1 GCAGNA
7 PERFESIELLDAQ
20 LLGVAREEAGLR
32 LRLGQVLELMQ
43 RKACCFELGFSS
55 LVAYALERCERG
67 ARWVE
72 VASCLARRLEVLPLL
87 RRALATGCISWSKA
101 ELLAR
106 VAQPENEASWLELA
120 ERHTLRELRREA
132 SEARDIA
139 DADDPDGALT
149 EEREATGVL
158 TCTLEREDAWLLEAT
173 RALLDQFGTRGA
185 EDQVEALL
193 AEGQG
198 ALLAALPV
206 GALDLEGIDSV
217 AEAQQRWREQLGRWR
232 TEAEV
237 RCEPRIR
244 AVVLERTASE
254 GVAAL
259 LAAQGMS
266 SLEGCKSRELDGEVR
281 CLAAALAEHEL
292 KLSRLLWRFHR
303 ADGWRRLGY
312 ATETQY
318 ARERL
323 GLSRSS
329 VLARRSLAM
338 RLEALPHVAQAL
350 GRAEVGVE
358 AALQLV
364 RIATPQTELA
374 WLERARQRT
383 VKHLREEVS
392 AALTAVRLSG
402 DAACPPPRDDELE
415 RFQELER
422 AVLSGRV
429 WGGTPNRRQPGCALD
444 VADEPLDGSRQ
455 PSPRQP
461 SSRRPWRE
469 MLSSLTAWLEQGAL
483 THAVQMSADRATR
496 ALSKRSAGRVEVRW
510 RVSLGLRSWWHS
522 LEACAR
528 PWLPRGMSWV
538 KFLCLAFWQAWSHM
552 LGLNVAW
559 GQVYLRDR
567 CRCSSPVCSRRDVTP
582 HHLRF
587 RSAGGSDADDNMA
600 SLCTWCHLFG
610 VHGGRI
616 RATGSAGNILWE
628 LGAREAPCV
637 RVQGRQRC

>member
-1 GCAGNA
+1 
-7 PERFESIELLDAQ
+7 
-20 LLGVAREEAGLR
+20 
-32 LRLGQVLELMQ
+32 
-43 RKACCFELGFSS
+43 
-55 LVAYALERCERG
+55 
-67 ARWVE
+67 
-72 VASCLARRLEVLPLL
+72 LARRLELLPSL

-106 VAQPENEASWLELA
+106 VAQPENEAYWLELA
-120 ERHTLRELRREA
+120 QRHTLRELRCEV

-139 DADDPDGALT
+139 DAGDSALT

-158 TCTLEREDAWLLEAT
+158 TCTLKGEDVWLLEAT
-173 RALLDQFGTRGA
+173 RALLEQFGTRSA

-198 ALLAALPV
+198 ALLAALPA
-206 GALDLEGIDSV
+206 GSLELEERDSM

-232 TEAEV
+232 TEAEA
-237 RCEPRIR
+237 RCEPWIR
-244 AVVLERTASE
+244 AAVLEPTASDSA
-254 GVAAL
+254 VAL
-259 LAAQGMS
+259 QAAQGMG
-266 SLEGCKSRELDGEVR
+266 SLEGIKSHELDGEVR
-281 CLAAALAEHEL
+281 RLSAALAEHEL

-329 VLARRSLAM
+329 MLARRSLAL
-338 RLEALPHVAQAL
+338 RLEALPHVARAL

-364 RIATPQTELA
+364 RIATAQTELV

-402 DAACPPPRDDELE
+402 DADCPPPRDEELE

-429 WGGTPNRRQPGCALD
+429 LGGTPNRPQPGCAPD
-444 VADEPLDGSRQ
+444 VADDALDGSR
-455 PSPRQP
+455 RP
-461 SSRRPWRE
+461 SSRPWRE

-483 THAVQMSADRATR
+483 THAIQMSADRDRA
-496 ALSKRSAGRVEVRW
+496 ALSKRSAGPVTVRW

-522 LEACAR
+522 LETCAR
-528 PWLPRGMSWV
+528 R
-538 KFLCLAFWQAWSHM
+538 
-552 LGLNVAW
+552 W
-559 GQVYLRDR
+559 GRDR
-567 CRCSSPVCSRRDVTP
+567 LPQRHSRTTFAGAAAGFAVNRDPERGPSAAPASPASR
-582 HHLRF
+582 
-587 RSAGGSDADDNMA
+587 
-600 SLCTWCHLFG
+600 
-610 VHGGRI
+610 
-616 RATGSAGNILWE
+616 
-628 LGAREAPCV
+628 
-637 RVQGRQRC
+637 

>member
-1 GCAGNA
+1 MGCGGNA

-20 LLGVAREEAGLR
+20 LVSRTRQEAGAR
-32 LRLGQVLELMQ
+32 LRLGQVLERMQ
-43 RKACCFELGFSS
+43 RQACCFELGFSS
-55 LVAYALERCERG
+55 LAAYALERCERG

-72 VASCLARRLEVLPLL
+72 VACCLARRLEVLPSL
-87 RRALATGCISWSKA
+87 RRALATGCLSWSKA

-106 VAQPENEASWLELA
+106 VAQPENEVYWLELA
-120 ERHTLRELRREA
+120 ERRTLRELRCEV
-132 SEARDIA
+132 SEARSIA
-139 DADDPDGALT
+139 GTEDSDGALT

-158 TCTLEREDAWLLEAT
+158 TCTLDREDAWLLEAT

-198 ALLAALPV
+198 ALLAALPA
-206 GALDLEGIDSV
+206 GALELELEGLDSR

-232 TEAEV
+232 TEAEA
-237 RCEPRIR
+237 RCEPKIR
-244 AVVLERTASE
+244 AAVLEPTASE
-254 GVAAL
+254 SVVAL
-259 LAAQGMS
+259 QAAQGMS
-266 SLEGCKSRELDGEVR
+266 SLEGYKSQELDGEVR
-281 CLAAALAEHEL
+281 RLSAALAEHEL

-329 VLARRSLAM
+329 VLARRSLAL

-364 RIATPQTELA
+364 RIATAQTELA

-402 DAACPPPRDDELE
+402 DADCPPPRDEELE

-429 WGGTPNRRQPGCALD
+429 LGCTPNRLQPGCALD
-444 VADEPLDGSRQ
+444 VADETLDGSR
-455 PSPRQP
+455 RP
-461 SSRRPWRE
+461 SSRPWRE

-483 THAVQMSADRATR
+483 TQPSRCLRTAT
-496 ALSKRSAGRVEVRW
+496 GR
-510 RVSLGLRSWWHS
+510 
-522 LEACAR
+522 
-528 PWLPRGMSWV
+528 
-538 KFLCLAFWQAWSHM
+538 
-552 LGLNVAW
+552 
-559 GQVYLRDR
+559 R
-567 CRCSSPVCSRRDVTP
+567 CRGAAP
-582 HHLRF
+582 
-587 RSAGGSDADDNMA
+587 GG
-600 SLCTWCHLFG
+600 L
-610 VHGGRI
+610 
-616 RATGSAGNILWE
+616 
-628 LGAREAPCV
+628 
-637 RVQGRQRC
+637 

>member
-1 GCAGNA
+1 
-7 PERFESIELLDAQ
+7 
-20 LLGVAREEAGLR
+20 V
-32 LRLGQVLELMQ
+32 
-43 RKACCFELGFSS
+43 
-55 LVAYALERCERG
+55 Y
-67 ARWVE
+67 
-72 VASCLARRLEVLPLL
+72 
-87 RRALATGCISWSKA
+87 
-101 ELLAR
+101 
-106 VAQPENEASWLELA
+106 WLELA
-120 ERHTLRELRREA
+120 ERQTLRELRREV

-139 DADDPDGALT
+139 AADDAEGAPV
-149 EEREATGVL
+149 EEPEATAVL

-173 RALLDQFGTRGA
+173 RALLDQFGTQGA

-198 ALLAALPV
+198 ALLAALPA
-206 GALDLEGIDSV
+206 GALELEGVD
-217 AEAQQRWREQLGRWR
+217 AMGEAQQRWREQLGHWR
-232 TEAEV
+232 SEAEA

-244 AVVLERTASE
+244 AAVLERAASE
-254 GVAAL
+254 SVVAL

-266 SLEGCKSRELDGEVR
+266 SLEGCTCRELDGEVR

-292 KLSRLLWRFHR
+292 RLSRLLCRFHR

-318 ARERL
+318 AHERL

-329 VLARRSLAM
+329 VLARRSLAL
-338 RLEALPHVAQAL
+338 RLEALPHVASAL

-364 RIATPQTELA
+364 RIATAPTELA

-402 DAACPPPRDDELE
+402 AADCPPPRDDELE
-415 RFQELER
+415 SFQELER

-429 WGGTPNRRQPGCALD
+429 WGGTPNRPQPGSAPD
-444 VADEPLDGSRQ
+444 VNDPPLDGSR
-455 PSPRQP
+455 RP

-483 THAVQMSADRATR
+483 THAVRMSADRDRGAFSR
-496 ALSKRSAGRVEVRW
+496 RSAGRIEVRW

-528 PWLPRGMSWV
+528 RWLRRVEPSPERG
-538 KFLCLAFWQAWSHM
+538 
-552 LGLNVAW
+552 
-559 GQVYLRDR
+559 
-567 CRCSSPVCSRRDVTP
+567 
-582 HHLRF
+582 
-587 RSAGGSDADDNMA
+587 RSA
-600 SLCTWCHLFG
+600 T
-610 VHGGRI
+610 
-616 RATGSAGNILWE
+616 
-628 LGAREAPCV
+628 AP
-637 RVQGRQRC
+637 